1 MIKKYE
7 KLFWKLKTYLKIL
20 KTPTYCYFYNFLG
33 GKESTCQ
40 YVRCK
45 RDDYNPW
52 VRRIPGAGNGNP
64 LQYSCL
70 GKFYRQRR
78 LVGYSSG
85 GCKESDRTDQQTVN
99 TLSVNLI
106 EFKDTDSSWI
116 MQTNSEFTN
125 ENTYWN

>member
-1 MIKKYE
+1 MVKNPPVNAWDAKE
-7 KLFWKLKTYLKIL
+7 MTSIL
-20 KTPTYCYFYNFLG
+20 GSG
-33 GKESTCQ
+33 GF
-40 YVRCK
+40 
-45 RDDYNPW
+45 
-52 VRRIPGAGNGNP
+52 PGAGNSNP

-70 GKFYRQRR
+70 GKFHGQRR

-99 TLSVNLI
+99 ILSVNLI

-116 MQTNSEFTN
+116 MQTNSEFRN